1 MLRSK
6 FMQPPKSVLRG
17 NTCFQFHS
25 CYIQLAVN
33 RQIHKIVVCSDDCV
47 MIVFFVQTS
56 RELKVSGCIGPCI
69 AMDNKSASVSE
80 IQIGVSGTTQWK
92 TCGLYPNTT
101 FALYF
106 EVHVYFIY
114 LTLFCLFVL
123 WLIDSRPTFE
133 ILGLDKALSQHS
145 VWPVSSVFR
154 LWTST
159 MLLYHKEVVVW
170 YNSSQHISIQP
181 DKNVLESQH

>member
-1 MLRSK
+1 MFCEEIHVFNS
-6 FMQPPKSVLRG
+6 
-17 NTCFQFHS
+17 TD

-33 RQIHKIVVCSDDCV
+33 RQIHQVVVCSDDCV

-123 WLIDSRPTFE
+123 WLIDLRPTFE